1 MPYTNIA
8 SDEAAPPVVCKCLAD
23 NVVMEIPNVG
33 TYSGDFEGSLTVAP
47 GTQIMQDEWALLP
60 LAIRGHKTDGNIYSL
75 GRVSVSHDG
84 TRPAP
89 LSHLRQNEPGKAFPA
104 TQAMYVNI
112 LVKIEALEGLTLRNV
127 RPGVLLNP
135 SLDSFPPRNARYDL
149 QAPMDLEDV
158 DNPGP
163 VLARIVSYTAR
174 INPE

>member
-8 SDEAAPPVVCKCLAD
+8 RDEEATCMCLAD
-23 NVVMEIPNVG
+23 HVVMEIPNVG
-33 TYSGDFEGSLTVAP
+33 TFSGDFEGSLTVAP
-47 GTQIMQDEWALLP
+47 GVQIMQDERAMLP
-60 LAIRGHKTDGNIYSL
+60 LAIRGHKTEGNIDRL

-89 LSHLRQNEPGKAFPA
+89 LSHLRQNEPGNAFPA
-104 TQAMYVNI
+104 TQEMYVNI
-112 LVKIEALEGLTLRNV
+112 LVKIEKLEGITLRNV

-135 SLDSFPPRNARYDL
+135 SLDSFPPRNAKYDL

>member
-1 MPYTNIA
+1 MPYTNIT
-8 SDEAAPPVVCKCLAD
+8 SDEAAPPVCKCVAD
-23 NVVMEIPNVG
+23 NVVIEIPNVG

-47 GTQIMQDEWALLP
+47 GVQIVQDGWAMLP
-60 LAIRGHKTDGNIYSL
+60 LAIRGHKTEGNIDKL

-89 LSHLRQNEPGKAFPA
+89 LSHLRQNEPGKVFPA
-104 TQAMYVNI
+104 TQEMYVNI
-112 LVKIEALEGLTLRNV
+112 LVTIESLEGLTLRNV

>member
-1 MPYTNIA
+1 MPYTSITK
-8 SDEAAPPVVCKCLAD
+8 DTDVVCMCVAD

-47 GTQIMQDEWALLP
+47 GVQIMQDERAMLP
-60 LAIRGHKTDGNIYSL
+60 LAIRGHKTDGNIYSF
-75 GRVSVSHDG
+75 GKVSVSHDG

-104 TQAMYVNI
+104 TQEMYVNI

-135 SLDSFPPRNARYDL
+135 SVESFPPRNARYDL

>member
-8 SDEAAPPVVCKCLAD
+8 SDEAAPPVCKCLAD

-33 TYSGDFEGSLTVAP
+33 TYSGDFEGSMTVAP
-47 GTQIMQDEWALLP
+47 GVQIMQDEWALLP

-174 INPE
+174 INSE

>member
-8 SDEAAPPVVCKCLAD
+8 SDEAAPPVCKCLAD

-104 TQAMYVNI
+104 TQEMYVNS
-112 LVKIEALEGLTLRNV
+112 LVTIEAFEGLTLRSV

-135 SLDSFPPRNARYDL
+135 SVESFPPRNARYDL
-149 QAPMDLEDV
+149 QAPMDLEDA

-174 INPE
+174 INPD